1 MNLPVP
7 RGNTRDHT
15 RSEVQLALKYV
26 KTEAGQREIRD
37 RAHTLPRGA
46 RTLLVLVD
54 GTKDR
59 EQLLTM
65 VQGATPEDFA
75 TLMQLGLIAEQAGS
89 SSRSAP
95 AGPAAAATPA
105 VPAPAAA
112 PAPAEPAAAGA
123 QLGFKE
129 LYESMTQLVKSQLG
143 LMKAF
148 KYTLEIEKAGTV
160 PELLDVARRF
170 AAEVEATKGETA
182 ANMVRRALNLSD

>member
-1 MNLPVP
+1 M
-7 RGNTRDHT
+7 
-15 RSEVQLALKYV
+15 ALKYV
-26 KTEAGQREIRD
+26 KTEAGQREIRE
-37 RAHTLPRGA
+37 RAHALPRGA

-59 EQLLTM
+59 EQLLGM

-75 TLMQLGLIAEQAGS
+75 LLLEHALIAEQAGS
-89 SSRSAP
+89 GRSSASGPAP
-95 AGPAAAATPA
+95 A
-105 VPAPAAA
+105 PAPVAEPAGEPADTAAAA
-112 PAPAEPAAAGA
+112 PAGAAPA
-123 QLGFKE
+123 LGFKE

-170 AAEVEATKGETA
+170 AAEVESSKGENA
-182 ANMVRRALNLSD
+182 AKMVRRALNLSDER